1 MQDPAEFKEKGPC
14 ARILGE
20 VVGVVRVKVRPINVN
35 GVGLSKSERELGAW
49 VHGDLRVSEVRED
62 AFGRVLLTARV
73 MDLINT
79 PETALLELHDVVLLS
94 VRGKEMR
101 MRGFEVKSRQQ
112 AQYAQAWDVEVE

>member
-1 MQDPAEFKEKGPC
+1 
-14 ARILGE
+14 
-20 VVGVVRVKVRPINVN
+20 
-35 GVGLSKSERELGAW
+35 
-49 VHGDLRVSEVRED
+49 
-62 AFGRVLLTARV
+62 